1 VNTVLVAVVAVVAV
15 TGSVTGAAADAVA
28 AAFARDATLLPH
40 DLWPTRTGDR
50 ALGLAASVA
59 TACIFGA
66 LAARY
71 AMEPSRLAVSL
82 CETAALVAIL
92 LVDLRTRL
100 IPTTLV
106 ALVALIALGGA
117 GAWPGIGLT
126 DALTGGL
133 AGLAAFAALF
143 VAARV
148 AFGSGAL
155 GLGDVYLAFAIG
167 CVTGYPLV
175 AYALVCGLFLGF
187 LGALGAFIA
196 LTMRGKEA
204 LRATLPYGPFLVAG
218 AILTLVQ
225 GNVL

>member
-1 VNTVLVAVVAVVAV
+1 VNIALVAAVAV
-15 TGSVTGAAADAVA
+15 TGSVAGTLADAVA

-59 TACIFGA
+59 MACVFGA

-71 AMEPSRLAVSL
+71 ASPPRLAVSL

-100 IPTTLV
+100 IPTALV
-106 ALVALIALGGA
+106 ALVSLIALGGA
-117 GAWPGIGLT
+117 GPDTGLT
-126 DALTGGL
+126 GALTGGL
-133 AGLAAFAALF
+133 AGLVAFAALF
-143 VAARV
+143 VAARM

-196 LTMRGKEA
+196 LTVRGKEA
-204 LRATLPYGPFLVAG
+204 LRTTLPYGPFLVAG
-218 AILTLVQ
+218 AILTLMQ
-225 GNVL
+225 GNMLN

>member
-1 VNTVLVAVVAVVAV
+1 VNIALVAAVAV
-15 TGSVTGAAADAVA
+15 TGSVAGTLADAVA
-28 AAFARDATLLPH
+28 AAFARDATLLPR
-40 DLWPTRTGDR
+40 DLWPTRTGGR

-71 AMEPSRLAVSL
+71 ATPLRLAVSL
-82 CETAALVAIL
+82 CETTALVAIL

-100 IPTTLV
+100 IPTALV
-106 ALVALIALGGA
+106 ALVSLIALGGA
-117 GAWPGIGLT
+117 GAWPDIGLSG
-126 DALTGGL
+126 ALTGGL
-133 AGLAAFAALF
+133 AGLVAFAALF

-175 AYALVCGLFLGF
+175 AYALVYGLFLGF
-187 LGALGAFIA
+187 LGALGAFIT
-196 LTMRGKEA
+196 LTVGGKEA
-204 LRATLPYGPFLVAG
+204 LRATLPYGPFLVTG

-225 GNVL
+225 GNMR